1 MTQREFDI
9 VEKMIHASWARNAVS
24 VALLL
29 TKLEIAVLRGKGGG
43 E

>member
-29 TKLEIAVLRGKGGG
+29 AKLEEAGRAAGR
-43 E
+43 ERE